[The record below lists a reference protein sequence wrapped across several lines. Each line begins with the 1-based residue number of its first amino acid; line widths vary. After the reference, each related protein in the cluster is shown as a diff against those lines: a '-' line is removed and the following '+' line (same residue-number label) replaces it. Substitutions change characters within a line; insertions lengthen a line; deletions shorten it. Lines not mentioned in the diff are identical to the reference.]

1 MTMVAER
8 PSEAAERAGL
18 GTLADLIS
26 FHAERRPERV
36 ALFFEDQALTFQ
48 EWSNRSN
55 RIANGLIEA
64 GCGPQSRI
72 GYLGKNDSRYFEVMM
87 GCARSNTVLTAV
99 SWRLALPEIL
109 FLLNDFDTEFLF
121 LDVDF
126 LGYLDGIK
134 AARPAIR
141 KVVIIGSEI
150 PGTEEF
156 DRWRDRQPDAE
167 PHMTRRPDDVVL
179 QLHTSGTTGRPK
191 GAMLTNANVLNAARH
206 AESGEL
212 GAWSEDDVVLTPL
225 PLFHSG
231 GTCWAM
237 YAPYVGAANYIT
249 REANSAHVLKAL
261 ASAPITKAG
270 LVPAIIQQ
278 IINDPGFDRRNIQ
291 ALKTIGYGGSPIT
304 VDLLRRGIREL
315 GCDFIQMFGMTE
327 TATMGTTLLPED
339 HDLNRPE
346 LLTSCGKPL
355 GDMEIK
361 IVNADGSELPAG
373 RTGEILLRSG
383 AVMKGYYGRPEAT
396 AEVIRDGWYHS
407 GDAGYLDENG
417 YLYIRDRIKDM
428 IISGGENIYPAEV
441 EQALAEHPSVLE
453 VGVVG
458 VPSEKWGEEVK
469 AFVALRAG
477 QNATADELIA
487 HARSLIASF
496 KCPKTVEFL
505 DALPRNPSGKILK
518 RELRAPYW
526 SEKTRKAN

>member
-1 MTMVAER
+1 MTTVVEW
-8 PSEAAERAGL
+8 PSEAAERAAL
-18 GTLADLIS
+18 GTLTDLIG
-26 FHAERRPERV
+26 FHAARRPEKP
-36 ALFFEDQALTFQ
+36 ALYFEGQTLTFR
-48 EWSNRSN
+48 EWNKRSN

-64 GCGPQSRI
+64 GCGPQTRI

-87 GCARSNTVLTAV
+87 GCAKSNTVLTAI
-99 SWRLALPEIL
+99 SWRLALPEII
-109 FLLNDFDTEFLF
+109 FLLSDFDTELLF
-121 LDVDF
+121 IDVDF
-126 LGYLDGIK
+126 LGYLDSIRT
-134 AARPAIR
+134 ALPAIR
-141 KVVIIGSEI
+141 KVVIIGSEV
-150 PGTEEF
+150 PETEEF

-167 PHMTRRPDDVVL
+167 PHVKCQPDDVVL

-212 GAWSEDDVVLTPL
+212 GAWSEDDIVLVPL

-237 YAPYVGAANYIT
+237 YAPYVGAANFIT
-249 REANSAHVLKAL
+249 REANSAYVLKAL

-278 IINDPGFDRRNIQ
+278 IINDPAFDRRNIQ
-291 ALKTIGYGGSPIT
+291 ALKIIGYGGSPIT
-304 VDLLRRGIREL
+304 VDLLRRGIKEL
-315 GCDFIQMFGMTE
+315 GCGFIQMFGMTE

-361 IVNADGSELPAG
+361 VVNANGSELTAG
-373 RTGEILLRSG
+373 QTGEILLRSG
-383 AVMKGYYGRPEAT
+383 SVMKGYYGKPEAT

-407 GDAGYLDENG
+407 GDAGYLDEDG

-441 EQALAEHPSVLE
+441 EQAMAEHPSVLE

-469 AFVALRAG
+469 AFVALRPDCR
-477 QNATADELIA
+477 ATADELIA

-526 SEKTRKAN
+526 PDKTRKAN